1 MQIKPRHFYASSVS
15 DWHVDSD
22 IERLIRYMKKHDMP
36 FSLWYV
42 PLDVSEAYAIESYA
56 PKVQGAVFLTT
67 IHP

>member
-1 MQIKPRHFYASSVS
+1 MATNNRHFFAASIGNRN
-15 DWHVDSD
+15 VDTD
-22 IERLIRYMKKHDMP
+22 IEKLIRRMKKHDMP